1 MKIRSGFVSNS
12 SSSSFLLI
20 SKEKEIPNSKQY
32 GKTFKD
38 FEDKDVPDYER
49 ISINATLPASYC
61 RSDIKLVTSLEDKIV
76 YLTHLYASWYEKER
90 PCENYFLKMSDFAE
104 RILKLGE
111 KRGYRIII
119 HTPPL
124 YGSKDRYLG
133 EEFEDQLDTWVAV
146 DTECTYVGD
155 VVKMIEDED
164 TTRLEEFI
172 FNPNSFAL
180 LGGDEYE
187 ETYRLEYKAKK
198 EVVAKGFEYER
209 IADYP
214 DTEKGSLSYAPDY
227 EYHWGEYDPDNR
239 EGDDEL
245 PD

>member
-32 GKTFKD
+32 GETYEKFKG
-38 FEDKDVPDYER
+38 KKVPNYER
-49 ISINATLPASYC
+49 IIVDTTAPADFC
-61 RSDIKLVTSLEDKIV
+61 RDYIKLVTSLEDKV
-76 YLTHLYASWYEKER
+76 AYLTYLYAYHYQDER
-90 PCENYFLKMSDFAE
+90 PCENYFMKMSKFAE
-104 RILKLGE
+104 KILEIGK
-111 KRGYRIII
+111 KRWYFIVI

-124 YGSKDRYLG
+124 CGSKDIYGDGDFSG
-133 EEFEDQLDTWVAV
+133 ELETWVKVA
-146 DTECTYVGD
+146 TECTYVSD
-155 VVKMIEDED
+155 VVEMIEDKD

-187 ETYRLEYKAKK
+187 ETYKLEYRAKR

-214 DTEKGSLSYAPDY
+214 DIEKGSDPGCPEY
-227 EYHWGEYDPDNR
+227 EYHWGEYNPDSR
-239 EGDDEL
+239 KDEK
-245 PD
+245 